1 MFVTV
6 GKLKFSKFEQIGRK
20 QIHNLFTFTKD
31 ILTGKVYCSD
41 LCCAVLNA
49 VLNTIKLNNIDHIQD
64 NIHHINLVIVRDHS
78 FNMFAKFSEKLTF
91 FLPPVMQTCVCVSGR
106 KKYYFFGK
114 FFILN
119 EWSLIVD
126 LNRHLS
132 IEITVTVICFLSY
145 VQNLI

>member
-31 ILTGKVYCSD
+31 IYTGKVYCSD

-49 VLNTIKLNNIDHIQD
+49 VLNTIKVNNIDHIQD

-91 FLPPVMQTCVCVSGR
+91 FTPCDANVRVRIWG
-106 KKYYFFGK
+106 
-114 FFILN
+114 
-119 EWSLIVD
+119 
-126 LNRHLS
+126 
-132 IEITVTVICFLSY
+132 
-145 VQNLI
+145 